1 MNAERFRV
9 SGLVSIFI
17 IGPYR
22 TGEDTTEFLAPGLLS
37 ISPEYRNPCDG
48 GQEHHDVARSRSNER
63 KGNAPMSDQQN
74 PAGMAAL
81 SICEALLL
89 AMNDRNLL
97 PEPEIVGV
105 LRDAA
110 ATHENAI
117 GSEVDQETHAAAAN
131 LINEIIVGGNL
142 SRRS

>member
-1 MNAERFRV
+1 M
-9 SGLVSIFI
+9 S
-17 IGPYR
+17 
-22 TGEDTTEFLAPGLLS
+22 D
-37 ISPEYRNPCDG
+37 
-48 GQEHHDVARSRSNER
+48 HHD
-63 KGNAPMSDQQN
+63 

-89 AMNDRNLL
+89 AMNDSSLL

-110 ATHENAI
+110 AIHENAN
-117 GSEVDQETHAAAAN
+117 GSEVGQDTHAAAAN

>member
-1 MNAERFRV
+1 MA
-9 SGLVSIFI
+9 
-17 IGPYR
+17 
-22 TGEDTTEFLAPGLLS
+22 D
-37 ISPEYRNPCDG
+37 
-48 GQEHHDVARSRSNER
+48 H
-63 KGNAPMSDQQN
+63 SD

-89 AMNDRNLL
+89 ALNDSNLL

-110 ATHENAI
+110 ATHEHANESSVEHKAH
-117 GSEVDQETHAAAAN
+117 TAAAK
-131 LINEIIVGGNL
+131 LINDIILGGNL

>member
-1 MNAERFRV
+1 MA
-9 SGLVSIFI
+9 
-17 IGPYR
+17 
-22 TGEDTTEFLAPGLLS
+22 
-37 ISPEYRNPCDG
+37 
-48 GQEHHDVARSRSNER
+48 
-63 KGNAPMSDQQN
+63 DQQD

-89 AMNDRNLL
+89 AMNDHNLL

-110 ATHENAI
+110 ATHENAN
-117 GSEVDQETHAAAAN
+117 GSESAQEANTAAAN